1 MANGLGSE
9 FKSSGVTDKTPGNIL
24 FGAGTIHKGLRFENT
39 EAAFHSQKFFQK
51 YIP

>member
-24 FGAGTIHKGLRFENT
+24 FGAGTIHKGLRFETGKWNFA
-39 EAAFHSQKFFQK
+39 ESLA
-51 YIP
+51 